1 MRDHPHIVLIGMM
14 ASGKT
19 TVGRLLA
26 AQLDRPLVDLDSA
39 LVESIGI
46 SIADAFDAHGEE
58 WFRAQETAMLLDV
71 LSNESPQ
78 IISPGG
84 GIVLAVENR
93 AALKQHALCVWLRAS
108 PETILR
114 RVGTGT
120 SRPLLAGNTEER
132 VRRINA
138 ERGAL
143 YAEVANAVIDVD
155 DLTSP
160 QVVECVRAAFREAC

>member
-1 MRDHPHIVLIGMM
+1 MM